1 MAEISTDI
9 LYSCNDENRRYSC
22 NDENRRGGIK
32 RVFVINKDDITSF
45 TASTTAGEHA
55 YTAVTLAATS
65 DTWFEIEGELESKLY
80 SSEGSR
86 ENGSISY
93 ETSLE
98 VFSPRMD
105 KLKANGINA
114 YVESC
119 GLVVIF
125 ETYNKETTENKAFV
139 LGWDEIMESD
149 ASVDAIANEV
159 LEAELQGQNGYTV
172 TFAGKQ
178 AQLLREFVGSIDTNS
193 SGSISF
199 GG

>member
-1 MAEISTDI
+1 MAEITTDI
-9 LYSCNDENRRYSC
+9 LFNC

-32 RVFVINKDDITSF
+32 RIFVVNKDDISSF
-45 TASTTAGEHA
+45 TASTVATEHA
-55 YTAVTLAATS
+55 YTAVTLAAT
-65 DTWFEIEGELESKLY
+65 DDVFYEIEGELETKLY

-93 ETSLE
+93 ENSLE
-98 VFSPRMD
+98 VFAPKMD
-105 KLKANGINA
+105 KTKAAGINS

-125 ETYNKETTENKAFV
+125 ETYNKATADNTAFV
-139 LGWDEIMESD
+139 LGWDEIMEKD
-149 ASVDAIANEV
+149 AAVDAIANEV

-178 AQLLREFVGSIDTNS
+178 AQLLREFVGTIETNS
-193 SGSISF
+193 SGTVSF
-199 GG
+199 GS

>member
-1 MAEISTDI
+1 MSEISTDI
-9 LYSCNDENRRYSC
+9 LISC

-32 RVFVINKDDITSF
+32 NIYVLNKDDITSF
-45 TASTTAGEHA
+45 TASTDDHS
-55 YTAVTLAATS
+55 YTAVVLA
-65 DTWFEIEGELESKLY
+65 DTDAVWYEIEGELETKLY

-98 VFSPRMD
+98 VFSPRME
-105 KLKANGINA
+105 KVKAAGINA

-139 LGWDEIMESD
+139 LGWDEVMEED
-149 ASVDAIANEV
+149 AHVDAIANEV

-178 AQLLREFVGSIDTNS
+178 AQLLREFVGTIETNS
-193 SGSISF
+193 SGSVSF
-199 GG
+199 GA